1 MASTLEII
9 GELHINIQSMHD
21 INHGNPE
28 IDLLLHEMSALINE
42 LYPGRRC
49 PRYRIY
55 EDFYGQSSKLD
66 VHQKKF

>member
-1 MASTLEII
+1 MASTFEII

-42 LYPGRRC
+42 LQESTESEYDTAEE
-49 PRYRIY
+49 I
-55 EDFYGQSSKLD
+55 QT
-66 VHQKKF
+66 KKVMENNKIGG

>member
-28 IDLLLHEMSALINE
+28 IDLLLHEISALINE
-42 LYPGRRC
+42 LQESIESEYDNTAEE
-49 PRYRIY
+49 I
-55 EDFYGQSSKLD
+55 QT
-66 VHQKKF
+66 KKVMENNKIGG

>member
-28 IDLLLHEMSALINE
+28 IDLLLHEMSALINALNE
-42 LYPGRRC
+42 EPIESEYDTAEE
-49 PRYRIY
+49 I
-55 EDFYGQSSKLD
+55 QT
-66 VHQKKF
+66 KKVMENNKIGG

>member
-42 LYPGRRC
+42 LQESIESEYDNTAEE
-49 PRYRIY
+49 I
-55 EDFYGQSSKLD
+55 QT
-66 VHQKKF
+66 KKVMENNKIGG